1 MSVTLTYDAT
11 LARVRI
17 DATGLGTATS
27 AAVQRSR
34 NQVTWTTVRGAS
46 AVAVT
51 AGVLATVDDYE
62 FASDVVNYYR
72 VVYPNAITFV
82 NAGTAAHAA
91 NASVTPTVPASSTTG
106 DLLLIW
112 AATRSSGQGVPNVPT
127 GYQLLIDAANA
138 RLFGKIHD
146 GSEPNPIVSF
156 TGTGGAT
163 MSFSAQMATFRNAQ
177 LAYVD
182 AAGALNASAQN
193 VSVPDLTV
201 TRDNSVV
208 LALGWK
214 QDDWTSVTS
223 PSGFTE
229 IGEPSTTL
237 GDDQGITWGR
247 LIQTNALPVTS
258 AVFTVTGGASAVS
271 RGVAVSIPPT
281 TATQS
286 SSITPS
292 LNGVWLKSL
301 GRPFLNRQLTC
312 APNPGTISR
321 ESRGPINPTVGH
333 SLPSAGSELRGS
345 RRLTIDLV
353 FTDTDDRLAMNV
365 IIGTGDPLFIHT
377 PLNHPLPTMNV
388 IVEDSTETRPLLNR
402 LCNRDLRVFTLPL
415 IEVAAPGAGVAGSTS
430 TWQTVIDEYADWAA
444 VVADKDTWL
453 ALIELV
459 GNVNEVVVP

>member
-1 MSVTLTYDAT
+1 VTVSLTYDNT
-11 LARVRI
+11 LARVRVN
-17 DATGLGTATS
+17 ATGLGTATS
-27 AAVQRSR
+27 AAVQRSL
-34 NQVTWTTVRGAS
+34 NQVVWTTVRGAS
-46 AVAVT
+46 EVAVT

-72 VVYPNAITFV
+72 VVYPNAITFI
-82 NAGTAAHAA
+82 NAGTAVHAA

-112 AATRSSGQGVPNVPT
+112 AATRSSGQGVPAVPT

-146 GSEPNPIVSF
+146 GSEPNPTVTF

-182 AAGALNASAQN
+182 AAGALNATAQN
-193 VSVPDLTV
+193 IAVPDLTV

-258 AVFTVTGGASAVS
+258 AVFTVTGGATAVS
-271 RGVAVSIPPT
+271 RGIAMSIPPT

-292 LNGVWLKSL
+292 LDGVWLKSL
-301 GRPFLNRQLTC
+301 GRPFLNRQLSC

-321 ESRGPINPTVGH
+321 ENRGPISATVGH
-333 SLPSAGSELRGS
+333 SLPSAGSELRSS

-365 IIGTGDPLFIHT
+365 ILGTGDPLFIHT
-377 PLNHPLPTMNV
+377 PLGHPLPTMNV

-415 IEVAAPGAGVAGSTS
+415 VEVAAPGAGVMGSTS
-430 TWQTVIDEYADWAA
+430 TWQTVIDEYASWAA
-444 VVADKDTWL
+444 VVADKSTWL
-453 ALIELV
+453 ALIEIV
-459 GNVNEVVVP
+459 GSVNEVVVP